1 MTVYRTLRSTA
12 TRLVTPEQRER
23 ILHEEVRLT
32 RAEAGRTALSPRVPV
47 TAPIPE
53 DVDGDYSYDLAHD
66 IPAQGS

>member
-1 MTVYRTLRSTA
+1 MTDTPQPEEPGGDYSYD
-12 TRLVTPEQRER
+12 LV
-23 ILHEEVRLT
+23 HEEVRLT
-32 RAEAGRTALSPRVPV
+32 HGEAGRTAFSPRVPV